1 MNGKFDDV
9 IIGCVIP
16 SILYCTL
23 KRDVNA
29 PSLKRPIEKSHLGTD
44 VLIVVVGLAC
54 KVVFDTDV
62 VVSDLYKKFI
72 NYLMYHIY
80 TLELTKNE
88 SKLRHKTSSIFVLSN
103 SVFCF

>member
-1 MNGKFDDV
+1 MNGKLDDV

-54 KVVFDTDV
+54 MVVFDTDV
-62 VVSDLYKKFI
+62 VVSDLYKKYI

-80 TLELTKNE
+80 TWELTKNE
-88 SKLRHKTSSIFVLSN
+88 SKLRLKTH
-103 SVFCF
+103 